1 MPTLIRAI
9 FPLLKTIMHEN
20 LIYRTG
26 WINHLFEK
34 CKYIICMLIFEW
46 SQEKRRANLEKHGV
60 SFEEAS
66 SVFYDEHAIQ
76 FFDELHS
83 EAEDRFFM
91 LGVSN
96 KLRILVVIHS
106 EAECEGII
114 RIISARKATARERK
128 HYKKAPGYEKGI

>member
-1 MPTLIRAI
+1 
-9 FPLLKTIMHEN
+9 
-20 LIYRTG
+20 
-26 WINHLFEK
+26 
-34 CKYIICMLIFEW
+34 MLIFEW

-60 SFEEAS
+60 SFEEAG

-96 KLRILVVIHS
+96 QLRILVVIHS
-106 EAECEGII
+106 EAESEGVI
-114 RIISARKATARERK
+114 RIISARKATARERN
-128 HYKKAPGYEKGI
+128 HYKGPKL